1 MCIPSPFIDLFH
13 RLDRSCLEGFWS
25 DGAMVC
31 LFIGACC
38 ESLVLFV
45 GERRESPVE
54 LRRRVGYSERG
65 WSGLLGSEVL
75 ASPMSQF
82 VV

>member
-1 MCIPSPFIDLFH
+1 M
-13 RLDRSCLEGFWS
+13 
-25 DGAMVC
+25 C